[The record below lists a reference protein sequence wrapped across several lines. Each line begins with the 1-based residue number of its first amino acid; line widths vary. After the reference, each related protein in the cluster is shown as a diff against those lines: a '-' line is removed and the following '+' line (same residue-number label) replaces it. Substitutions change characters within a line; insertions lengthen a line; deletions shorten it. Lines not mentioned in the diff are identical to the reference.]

1 MNVFY
6 RVFKLFLLFRAFNVF
21 NILIFLH
28 LCHAVSVNK
37 YTVSPHL
44 FCFALCTFCSVR
56 LSLQIVVAIYVA
68 ALLSQAS
75 RFVEYDFV
83 SVNVT
88 SRVDP
93 TVYVTGCRYRLTSFI
108 RRHEQVGCSP
118 LARRLVAPPPPR
130 ERGIAMSVSVRPSA
144 RLYVGLLENVFAMDF
159 HTSFM
164 HATCDRVSRSSSG
177 GVATRYV
184 LPVLLMTPCFPLWL
198 CGAGPARGVL
208 THDDSP

>member
-1 MNVFY
+1 MY
-6 RVFKLFLLFRAFNVF
+6 LLLCAFVAADRRGY
-21 NILIFLH
+21 LRGG
-28 LCHAVSVNK
+28 A
-37 YTVSPHL
+37 TVAGQSIRR
-44 FCFALCTFCSVR
+44 VR
-56 LSLQIVVAIYVA
+56 LRVGERDVTRRPDRLRHRMSLQADVIHPPSRTGR
-68 ALLSQAS
+68 LLA
-75 RFVEYDFV
+75 
-83 SVNVT
+83 
-88 SRVDP
+88 
-93 TVYVTGCRYRLTSFI
+93 TG
-108 RRHEQVGCSP
+108 P
-118 LARRLVAPPPPR
+118 RRLVAPPPPR